1 MMQLSIEDKKITTMK
16 KTLFTT
22 LLAAGLMLPASFTAT
37 TSGAAS
43 KTELSSKKQKKKTK
57 TKRSKSKTS
66 SSYSSRRSNYYS
78 SDKGCTY
85 NGNKLYVG
93 SRGGCYYYSG
103 NSKQYVDRS
112 YCSGCN

>member
-1 MMQLSIEDKKITTMK
+1 MK
-16 KTLFTT
+16 KLLFATIFT
-22 LLAAGLMLPASFTAT
+22 SALLLPVQFTAT
-37 TSGAAS
+37 VNNIAS

-57 TKRSKSKTS
+57 TKRSKSKAS

-103 NSKQYVDRS
+103 SSKQYVDRS